1 MERDEQIRE
10 TEARRRPR
18 VTYVGLET
26 QGHGTL
32 ELETTLESQAI
43 PMTRMLLMGKLRPRD
58 GNGDFESIRTLG
70 WSSWDDPAGPR

>member
-1 MERDEQIRE
+1 MERDEQNGE

-18 VTYVGLET
+18 VMYVGLET

-43 PMTRMLLMGKLRPRD
+43 PMPLMLPTGKLRPRD
-58 GNGDFESIRTLG
+58 GKGDFESIRTLG
-70 WSSWDDPAGPR
+70 RSSWDDPVGPR